1 VTTADFPYRITAH
14 DPAAYTDDE
23 LAQSCEFGNVLQ
35 AEVLPDDPPTPL
47 DDLIANHRA
56 TPARLR
62 RYAFRAWNDEGS
74 LVGRA
79 VTNIDPEH
87 DDNPDLLQ
95 VDVLVLPEHRRHGLG
110 GRLLA
115 ELVTVAKKENRTRL
129 HFNTNEPVPAGA
141 AFAASLR
148 AAPKM
153 AMHVNHLPL
162 ADVDRAQLEQWVA
175 DAATRSAD
183 YELIGWDDR
192 TPDEHLER
200 WVDIVLVMNT
210 APRDDLDIN
219 DFTYTA
225 EIAREHELQREATGA
240 QAWTLVARHRDT
252 GEWAG
257 FHDVYHSPSAPTIVW
272 VGATG
277 VRPEHRGA
285 ALGKWLKAAMTLRV
299 LDERPDVTEIRTG
312 NADSNDA
319 MLGINRAMGYK
330 PFIASTAWELSVD
343 DAEAWLRHR
352 NLTP

>member
-23 LAQSCEFGNVLQ
+23 LAQACEFGNVLQ
-35 AEVLPDDPPTPL
+35 AEILPDDPPTPL

-56 TPARLR
+56 APARLR
-62 RYAFRAWNDEGS
+62 RYAFRVWDENHR

-79 VTNIDPEH
+79 ATSVDPEH

-95 VDVLVLPEHRRHGLG
+95 VDALVLPDHRRQGIA
-110 GRLLA
+110 GRMLA
-115 ELVTVAKKENRTRL
+115 ELVAVARKEDRTRL
-129 HFNTNEPVPAGA
+129 HFTTNERVPAGA
-141 AFAASLR
+141 AFATSLR

-153 AMHVNHLPL
+153 AFHVNHLVL
-162 ADVDRAQLEQWVA
+162 ADVDRAQLEQWAA

-183 YELIGWDDR
+183 YELVGWDGR
-192 TPDEHLER
+192 TPDDYLDR

-210 APRDDLDIN
+210 APRDDLDVN

-225 EIAREHELQREATGA
+225 AIAREHERQFEATGG

-252 GEWAG
+252 GDWAG
-257 FHDVYHSPSAPTIVW
+257 FHDVYYSPSAPNIVW

-277 VRPEHRGA
+277 VRPDHRGA
-285 ALGKWLKAAMTLRV
+285 ALGKWLKAAMTLRI
-299 LDERPDVTEIRTG
+299 LDERPDVTEVRTG

-319 MLGINRAMGYK
+319 MLGINRAMGYE
-330 PFIASTAWELSVD
+330 PFIASTAWELSID
-343 DAEAWLRHR
+343 DAEAWLRRR
-352 NLTP
+352 NLR